1 MLKVKRIYDKPSRG
15 DGSRVLVDR
24 LWPRGLRKEAAALD
38 AWMKEVAPSDELRK
52 WYGHDISRWQ
62 EFKRRYAAELAGR
75 DDLLQDLEDKARAG
89 TLTLLF
95 GAKEERYN
103 NATALK
109 EMLEKR
115 MGAEGAAK

>member
-1 MLKVKRIYDKPSRG
+1 MLKVKRVYDEPSRG
-15 DGSRVLVDR
+15 DGSRILVDR

-38 AWMKEVAPSDELRK
+38 GWMKEIAPSNELRK
-52 WYGHDISRWQ
+52 WYGHDTSKWR
-62 EFKRRYAAELAGR
+62 EFKRRYAAELADR
-75 DDLLQDLEDKARAG
+75 DDLLRELEDKARAG

-115 MGAEGAAK
+115 MGKEGAS